1 MSSMVSGSRFNQLIE
16 MAGLKVYALKE
27 LDRMPVLRALILSE
41 KDLLSSE
48 EFLAKMEV
56 WIKLFELGK

>member
-1 MSSMVSGSRFNQLIE
+1 MGSIVSGSRFNQLIGI
-16 MAGLKVYALKE
+16 AGLKVYALKE
-27 LDRMPVLRALILSE
+27 LDGMPVLRTLILSE

-56 WIKLFELGK
+56 WLKLFELGK